1 MNFRGLKKQ
10 VERILVAI
18 DASPQSL
25 VALKVA
31 ANLAS
36 RLDAELIGIFV
47 EDINLLHLARYP
59 FARRIS
65 ISTGTIQQFDSSI
78 VERELRSQ
86 ARWALHNLALLAEK
100 LNIRY
105 SFSVVRGIISTQ
117 LLAAALEADLTIIGK
132 TGWSGRRWLG
142 STARKLVVQASC
154 TSLIIQ
160 KSFQIGIPVVI
171 LFDGSPASHKALGS
185 IDLITSSETHLVVVI
200 LALDA
205 DEAGQLRREVDAYLT
220 DLHIQPHYR
229 WFKNI
234 NSSNLIQLI
243 KSEDCGILVI
253 PTGSGRIPNKIIV
266 DTLNRS
272 ECAVLLVC

>member
-1 MNFRGLKKQ
+1 MNIRGLKKQ
-10 VERILVAI
+10 IERILVAV

-47 EDINLLHLARYP
+47 EDINLLHLARFP
-59 FARRIS
+59 FARQIS
-65 ISTGTIQQFDSSI
+65 ISTGNIRQLDSSI

-100 LNIRY
+100 FKIRW
-105 SFSVVRGIISTQ
+105 SFRVARGIIPTQ

-142 STARKLVVQASC
+142 STARKLVVQTSC

-160 KSFQIGIPVVI
+160 KSFQIGVPVVI

-185 IDLITSSETHLVVVI
+185 IDSITSSETHLVVVI
-200 LALDA
+200 LALEA
-205 DEAGQLRREVDAYLT
+205 DEAGNLRREAYT
-220 DLHIQPHYR
+220 YFADLEIQPHYR
-229 WFKNI
+229 WFKKI
-234 NSSNLIQLI
+234 SSSDLIQLI
-243 KSEDCGILVI
+243 KSEGCGILVI
-253 PTGSGRIPNKIIV
+253 PTGSERIPHKIIV
-266 DTLNRS
+266 DTLNQS